1 MNTFWTIILGAL
13 QGLTEFFPVSSS
25 GHLTL
30 IPWIFD
36 FSDPGLAFDIALHA
50 GTFFA
55 LLLAFWKEWF
65 GLLKAIPNKKAV
77 TERKMILFLILTS
90 VPGAITGL
98 LLEEK
103 AETIFRTPW
112 LIATTLIVFGI
123 ILLFVD
129 KLIKKADGLEKMTAN
144 KAFLIGLSQAMAII
158 PGVSRSGATITAGR
172 AIGFSRETA
181 AKYSFMAALPIIF
194 GATIFGL
201 RDVSLSQIFSINWML
216 GLFTAFFASL
226 FAMKFLLKYLKT
238 HDFKIFFVWRFV
250 LAATVIMLYLI
261 RS

>member
-1 MNTFWTIILGAL
+1 MNTIWVIILGAI

-30 IPWIFD
+30 IPWIFN

-55 LLLAFWKEWF
+55 ILYAFWSEWLE
-65 GLLKAIPNKKAV
+65 LLKAISNKKAV
-77 TERKMILFLILTS
+77 FERKMIGFLLLTS
-90 VPGAITGL
+90 VPGAIAGFF
-98 LLEEK
+98 LEEK

-112 LIATTLIVFGI
+112 LVATTLVIFGVV
-123 ILLFVD
+123 LLAVD
-129 KLIKKADGLEKMTAN
+129 KLTKKAEEIKSMNAT
-144 KAFLIGLSQAMAII
+144 KALLIGASQALAIV

-172 AIGFSRETA
+172 ALGLSREAA
-181 AKYSFMAALPIIF
+181 AKYSFMAALPIIA
-194 GATIFGL
+194 GATVFGL
-201 RDVSLSQIFSINWML
+201 RDTSITQILSIDWLL
-216 GLFTAFFASL
+216 GFIVAFIASL

-238 HDFKIFFVWRFV
+238 HDFKIFFVWRLV
-250 LAATVIMLYLI
+250 LATTVIVLYLL